1 MKKGEQIKMETDV
14 TIVSI
19 NLNNKILEKYSDYF
33 LVERN
38 FKIEDLLSKDK
49 IIFYNAL
56 NGLSLQK
63 IKDILARLKEKNIKY
78 INLTND
84 MEEVLATNYLI
95 IYDKNKILIEGKTL
109 EVLKEEKV
117 LKRIGLELPFI
128 VELSHLLKDYGLID
142 ELYLDK
148 ESLVDELWK

>member
-1 MKKGEQIKMETDV
+1 METDV